1 MDSFE
6 YSKETIKLL
15 DFAQKCIE
23 NSRNDDDTVE
33 RLKIEMKNR
42 RDFRKNLRIQHA
54 IDSGRYD
61 LVDEASLL
69 QRIPDYPTTADVYY
83 KVDPSSCQVELTSE
97 QLFQKSN
104 AFVEANKSDS
114 RDHFIGR
121 RKLNSHDENRQKL
134 LQNAQNNT
142 DLIKTLLG
150 NTTNYVD
157 LHQRTLPPPP
167 PPPPPPIPVSALLPE
182 SFLRSAAGQPQL
194 GNLSQYPPEINQL
207 PNNNN
212 GFIDYPLAIH
222 APVMLSQNNTN
233 VYYPQLYQAPYY
245 SPPGPIPVAHST
257 STLPPPDLQ
266 PRKTSHERQERKPS
280 RSNSRVSKMP
290 AKRKVPKSLKRM
302 DSLVKKHDLDT

>member
-6 YSKETIKLL
+6 YSKEVTKLL
-15 DFAQKCIE
+15 NFAQKCIE

-42 RDFRKNLRIQHA
+42 RDFRKNLRVQHA

-69 QRIPDYPTTADVYY
+69 QYIPDYPTTADIHY
-83 KVDPSSCQVELTSE
+83 KVDPSSCQVGLTSE

-104 AFVEANKSDS
+104 AFVESNKSDS
-114 RDHFIGR
+114 RAHFIGR
-121 RKLNSHDENRQKL
+121 RKLKSHDENRQKL

-157 LHQRTLPPPP
+157 LHQSTLQPPPP
-167 PPPPPPIPVSALLPE
+167 PPPPPVSALLPE
-182 SFLRSAAGQPQL
+182 SLLLSAAGQPQL
-194 GNLSQYPPEINQL
+194 GNLYQYPPEINQL
-207 PNNNN
+207 PHNNN
-212 GFIDYPLAIH
+212 GFLDYPLAIH
-222 APVMLSQNNTN
+222 GAPVMLSQNNTS
-233 VYYPQLYQAPYY
+233 VLYPQLYQAPYY
-245 SPPGPIPVAHST
+245 SRPGPVPVAHST
-257 STLPPPDLQ
+257 STLPPPNSQ
-266 PRKTSHERQERKPS
+266 PRNSSHERQGRKTS
-280 RSNSRVSKMP
+280 RSNARVSKMP

-302 DSLVKKHDLDT
+302 DNLVKKHDLDT